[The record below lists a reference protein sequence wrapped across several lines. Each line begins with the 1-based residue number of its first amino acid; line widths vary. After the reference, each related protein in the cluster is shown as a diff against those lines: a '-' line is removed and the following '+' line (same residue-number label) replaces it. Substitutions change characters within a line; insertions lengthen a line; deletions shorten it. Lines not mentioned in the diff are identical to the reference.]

1 MTRRRKRFGRTVAS
15 ACIALLLPVIIFFV
29 IVDAR
34 IRPMLSSYGNNQA
47 VTAATSA
54 MNDAVGTIA
63 DEGGMVY
70 EQLSEI
76 QRDNEGRILSIGMN
90 ADVMNRLKAE
100 VGGAVLAAMEARQY
114 QRVSIPVGSLFG
126 GLMTGRGPAIRINV
140 PMNSSVETEF
150 SSTFAGAG
158 INQTIHRVNVA
169 VKVQIYAVIQGEEM
183 AVTVESQ
190 FVLAECLL
198 VGEVPSWIAK
208 TGMLFP

>member
-1 MTRRRKRFGRTVAS
+1 MMRGRKRFGRV
-15 ACIALLLPVIIFFV
+15 IAVTGIVILLPVIIFWT
-29 IVDAR
+29 IVDMR

-47 VTAATSA
+47 VTAATRA
-54 MNDAVGTIA
+54 MNDAVGTVI
-63 DEGGMVY
+63 DESGVVY
-70 EQLSEI
+70 EEMSEI
-76 QRDNEGRILSIGMN
+76 QRDSEGHILSLSMN
-90 ADVMNRLKAE
+90 GDVMNRLKAA
-100 VGGAVLAAMEARQY
+100 VGNAVLAELETQQY

-140 PMNSSVETEF
+140 PMNSSVETSF
-150 SSTFAGAG
+150 SNTFAGAG
-158 INQTIHRVNVA
+158 VNQTIHRVNVV

-208 TGMLFP
+208 TGT